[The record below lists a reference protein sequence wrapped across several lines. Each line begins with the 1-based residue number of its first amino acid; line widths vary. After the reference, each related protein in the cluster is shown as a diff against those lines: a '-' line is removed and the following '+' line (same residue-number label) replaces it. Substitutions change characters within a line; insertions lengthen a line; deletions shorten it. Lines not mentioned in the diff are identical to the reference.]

1 MPSKRLASSWSS
13 TPKILA
19 SKPTALARL
28 FSTLLAE
35 NEREP
40 SSALGWAA
48 VIDPVRILAAE
59 GGSNFL
65 EQELS
70 VVVLLAIAA
79 AMAII
84 VQRIKV
90 PYTVALVIVGLAF
103 AFFPNFVDIDF
114 SPELILGLLI
124 PPLLF
129 EATLHLP
136 WKKLRADLFPV
147 LLFAI
152 GGTMLGTF
160 AVGGIVWW
168 LVGVPW
174 LAAVAFGAL
183 VSATDPVAVIAFF
196 KQLGVTKR
204 LSVLVEGESLFND
217 AVAFVA
223 FTLAVTAAKPGETF
237 TIGKAIGD
245 FVIVGGG
252 GLAVGIVL
260 GWFVSQVVLARVD
273 DALIETTTTLA
284 LAYGSFLVAE
294 EFGLI
299 IGVDG
304 LHFSGI
310 LAVVAAGLMVGTY
323 GLVNTS
329 PTTRITLEYFWEVLA
344 FLVNSL
350 VFLVIGLKINLRE
363 IDFAENA
370 LNVVVAI
377 AVILVVRFV
386 IVYGFGA
393 IHSRLQPSRRVPR
406 AFSHVMYWGGLRGAI
421 SLALA
426 LLLEKSDFA
435 PEVVDTLLVMTFG
448 VVLFTL
454 LIQGT
459 TISAL
464 ISRLGLSGQE
474 ANERHQQELQARI
487 YANRAGAAEIARLG
501 NEGVLFSSMSKAMQA
516 TYEADVATARSE
528 LSSHFSEHPELEVA
542 MLLQARRDALVAEQ
556 TAIGEMVRSGFVSS
570 DVGHHIAVEINNRM
584 AALELIEDRWESNI
598 GDPPGKL

>member
-1 MPSKRLASSWSS
+1 MLVV
-13 TPKILA
+13 
-19 SKPTALARL
+19 
-28 FSTLLAE
+28 
-35 NEREP
+35 
-40 SSALGWAA
+40 AA
-48 VIDPVRILAAE
+48 GD
-59 GGSNFL
+59 NFL

-70 VVVLLAIAA
+70 VVVLLVVAA
-79 AMAII
+79 ALAIV
-84 VQRIKV
+84 VQRIRV
-90 PYTVALVIVGLAF
+90 PYTVALVVAGLVF

-136 WKKLRADLFPV
+136 WSKLKADLVPILF
-147 LLFAI
+147 FAI

-160 AVGGIVWW
+160 VVGWLVWW

-183 VSATDPVAVIAFF
+183 ISATDPVAVIAFF
-196 KQLGVTKR
+196 KSLGVTKR

-223 FTLAVTAAKPGETF
+223 FTLAVDAAKPDESFGV
-237 TIGKAIGD
+237 GKAVGD
-245 FVIVGGG
+245 FFVVGGG
-252 GLAVGIVL
+252 GLAVGLVI
-260 GWFVSQVVLARVD
+260 GWFVSRVVLARVD
-273 DALIETTTTLA
+273 DPLIETTTTLA
-284 LAYGSFLVAE
+284 AAYGSFLVAE

-299 IGVDG
+299 FDIEDFH
-304 LHFSGI
+304 LSGI
-310 LAVVAAGLMVGTY
+310 LAVVAAGLVVGTQ

-370 LNVVVAI
+370 LNVLVAI
-377 AVILVVRFV
+377 AAILATRSVIIYL
-386 IVYGFGA
+386 FGA
-393 IHSRLQPSRRVPR
+393 AHARFQPARRIPR
-406 AFSHVMYWGGLRGAI
+406 AFQHVMYWGGLRGAI

-426 LLLEKSDFA
+426 LLLEESDFA

-464 ISRLGLSGQE
+464 ISRVGLSGI
-474 ANERHQQELQARI
+474 ADNERRQQEIQARI
-487 YANRAGAAEIARLG
+487 YTRRAGQAEIARIG
-501 NEGVLFSSMSKAMQA
+501 NEGVLFSSMSNAMQA
-516 TYEADVATARSE
+516 TYDAEVQAARTE
-528 LSSHFSEHPELEVA
+528 LHEHFASHPELEVA
-542 MLLQARRDALVAEQ
+542 MLLQARRDGLVAEQ
-556 TAIGEMVRSGFVSS
+556 SAIGEMVRSGLISN
-570 DVGHHIAVEINNRM
+570 DVGHHVAVELNNRL
-584 AALELIEDRWESNI
+584 AALDLIEDRWEADV
-598 GDPPGKL
+598 GPPGRLDNK

>member
-1 MPSKRLASSWSS
+1 VRL
-13 TPKILA
+13 
-19 SKPTALARL
+19 
-28 FSTLLAE
+28 
-35 NEREP
+35 
-40 SSALGWAA
+40 
-48 VIDPVRILAAE
+48 LAAE
-59 GGSNFL
+59 AGNNFL

-70 VVVLLAIAA
+70 VVVLLSIAA

-84 VQRIKV
+84 VKRIKV
-90 PYTVALVIVGLAF
+90 PYTVALVVVGLAF
-103 AFFPNFVDIDF
+103 AFFPNFVDLDF
-114 SPELILGLLI
+114 SPQLILGLLI

-136 WKKLRADLFPV
+136 WPKLKADLVPV
-147 LLFAI
+147 LMFAI

-160 AVGGIVWW
+160 AVGWIVWA

-196 KQLGVTKR
+196 KSLGVTKR

-223 FTLAVTAAKPGETF
+223 FTLAVSAAKPDETF
-237 TIGKAIGD
+237 TIGKAITD
-245 FVIVGGG
+245 FIVVGGG

-260 GWFVSQVVLARVD
+260 GGFVSQVVLARVD

-310 LAVVAAGLMVGTY
+310 LAVVAAGLIVGTY
-323 GLVNTS
+323 GLRSTS

-344 FLVNSL
+344 FLVNSF
-350 VFLVIGLKINLRE
+350 VFLVIGLRINLRE
-363 IDFAENA
+363 IDIGENI
-370 LNVVVAI
+370 LNVLIAI
-377 AVILVVRFV
+377 GAILLIRAI

-393 IHSRLQPSRRVPR
+393 VHSKVQPSRRVPM
-406 AFSHVMYWGGLRGAI
+406 AFKHVMYWGGLRGAI

-426 LLLEKSDFA
+426 LLLEDSDFS
-435 PEVVDTLLVMTFG
+435 PEVVQTLLVMTFG

-454 LIQGT
+454 LVQGT

-464 ISRLGLSGQE
+464 IARIGLSGQE
-474 ANERHQQELQARI
+474 ENQRHQQEVQARI
-487 YANRAGAAEIARLG
+487 YARRAGAAEIRKLG
-501 NEGVLFSSMSKAMQA
+501 KEGVLFSSMAKAMES
-516 TYEADVATARSE
+516 TYEEEVAEAQTE
-528 LSSHFSEHPELEVA
+528 LSEHFGSHPELEVA

-556 TAIGEMVRSGFVSS
+556 SAIGEMVRSGFISS
-570 DVGHHIAVEINNRM
+570 DVGHHVTVELHNRM
-584 AALELIEDRWESNI
+584 AALELIEERWETSTP
-598 GDPPGKL
+598 PPGKLHN

>member
-1 MPSKRLASSWSS
+1 M
-13 TPKILA
+13 
-19 SKPTALARL
+19 
-28 FSTLLAE
+28 
-35 NEREP
+35 
-40 SSALGWAA
+40 LG
-48 VIDPVRILAAE
+48 ISLLAAE
-59 GGSNFL
+59 EGNNFL

-70 VVVLLAIAA
+70 VVVLLAVAA
-79 AMAII
+79 AMAIM
-84 VQRIKV
+84 VKRIKM
-90 PYTVALVIVGLAF
+90 PYTVALVLVGLAF
-103 AFFPNFVDIDF
+103 AFFPSFVDLDF

-136 WKKLRADLFPV
+136 WAKLKADLVPI
-147 LLFAI
+147 LIFAI

-160 AVGGIVWW
+160 AVGWIVWA

-183 VSATDPVAVIAFF
+183 ISATDPVAVIAFF
-196 KQLGVTKR
+196 KSLGVTKR

-223 FTLAVTAAKPGETF
+223 FTLAVDAAAPDKSFG
-237 TIGKAIGD
+237 IGNAIGD
-245 FVIVGGG
+245 FLIVGGG
-252 GLAVGIVL
+252 GLAVGLVL
-260 GWFVSQVVLARVD
+260 GWFVASVVLARVD
-273 DALIETTTTLA
+273 DALIETTTSLA

-299 IGVDG
+299 FNIED

-310 LAVVAAGLMVGTY
+310 LAVVAAGLMVGNI
-323 GLVNTS
+323 GLRNTS

-363 IDFAENA
+363 IDIGENI
-370 LNVVVAI
+370 LNVLIAI
-377 AVILVVRFV
+377 GAILTTRLI

-393 IHSRLQPSRRVPR
+393 LHAKIQPSRRVPIPFR
-406 AFSHVMYWGGLRGAI
+406 HIMYWGGLRGAI

-426 LLLEKSDFA
+426 LLLEESDFS

-459 TISAL
+459 TISGL
-464 ISRLGLSGQE
+464 IARLGLSGQE
-474 ANERHQQELQARI
+474 ANQRHQQEIQARI
-487 YANRAGAAEIARLG
+487 YSLRAGSAEIKRLG
-501 NEGVLFSSMSKAMQA
+501 TEGVLFSSMASAMQT
-516 TYEADVATARSE
+516 TYDEEVGDARRE
-528 LSSHFSEHPELEVA
+528 LSDHFDSHPELEVA
-542 MLLQARRDALVAEQ
+542 MLLQARRDALVTEQ
-556 TAIGEMVRSGFVSS
+556 SAIGEMERSGFIST
-570 DVGHHIAVEINNRM
+570 DVGHHMAVELNNRM
-584 AALELIEDRWESNI
+584 AALELIEERWETNA
-598 GDPPGKL
+598 PPYGELDH

>member
-1 MPSKRLASSWSS
+1 MFNV
-13 TPKILA
+13 T
-19 SKPTALARL
+19 
-28 FSTLLAE
+28 
-35 NEREP
+35 
-40 SSALGWAA
+40 
-48 VIDPVRILAAE
+48 ILAAE
-59 GGSNFL
+59 AGSNFL

-70 VVVLLAIAA
+70 VVVLLTVAA
-79 AMAII
+79 AMAI
-84 VQRIKV
+84 VVKRIKV
-90 PYTVALVIVGLAF
+90 PYTVALVLVGLAF
-103 AFFPNFVDIDF
+103 AFFPNFVDLDF
-114 SPELILGLLI
+114 SAELILGLLI

-136 WKKLRADLFPV
+136 WPKLKADLVPI
-147 LLFAI
+147 LIYAI

-160 AVGGIVWW
+160 AVGWLVWA

-183 VSATDPVAVIAFF
+183 ISATDPVAVIAFF
-196 KQLGVTKR
+196 KSLGVTKR

-223 FTLAVTAAKPGETF
+223 FTLAVSAAAPDESFG
-237 TIGKAIGD
+237 IGNAIGD
-245 FVIVGGG
+245 FLIVGGG

-299 IGVDG
+299 FGIED

-310 LAVVAAGLMVGTY
+310 LAVVASGLIVGHI
-323 GLVNTS
+323 GLTNTS

-363 IDFAENA
+363 IDIGENA
-370 LNVVVAI
+370 FNVLVAI
-377 AVILVVRFV
+377 GAILVTRFV
-386 IVYGFGA
+386 IIYGFGA
-393 IHSRLQPSRRVPR
+393 IHSRVQPSRRVPNN
-406 AFSHVMYWGGLRGAI
+406 FKHIMYWGGLRGAI

-426 LLLEKSDFA
+426 LLLEESDFSPA
-435 PEVVDTLLVMTFG
+435 VVDTLLVMTFG

-454 LIQGT
+454 LVQGT
-459 TISAL
+459 TITAL
-464 ISRLGLSGQE
+464 ISKLGMSGMEENQ
-474 ANERHQQELQARI
+474 RHQQEIQARI
-487 YANRAGAAEIARLG
+487 YSRRAGAAEIKRLG
-501 NEGVLFSSMSKAMQA
+501 AEGVLFASMAKAMQH
-516 TYEADVATARSE
+516 TYEADVTEARTE
-528 LSSHFSEHPELEVA
+528 LSGHFDAHPELEVA

-556 TAIGEMVRSGFVSS
+556 SAIGEMVRSGFISTE
-570 DVGHHIAVEINNRM
+570 VGHHAAVELNNRM
-584 AALELIEDRWESNI
+584 AALELIEERWETNTA
-598 GDPPGKL
+598 PPGELDN

>member
-1 MPSKRLASSWSS
+1 VS
-13 TPKILA
+13 TAGVL
-19 SKPTALARL
+19 
-28 FSTLLAE
+28 TLGAY
-35 NEREP
+35 
-40 SSALGWAA
+40 
-48 VIDPVRILAAE
+48 DQPVPILAAE
-59 GGSNFL
+59 AGSNFL

-70 VVVLLAIAA
+70 VVVLLAVAA

-84 VQRIKV
+84 VKRIKV
-90 PYTVALVIVGLAF
+90 PYTVALVLVGLAF
-103 AFFPNFVDIDF
+103 AFFPNFVDLDF

-136 WKKLRADLFPV
+136 WPKLKADLFPV
-147 LLFAI
+147 LFFAL

-160 AVGGIVWW
+160 AVGYIVWA

-183 VSATDPVAVIAFF
+183 ISATDPVAVIAFF
-196 KQLGVTKR
+196 KSLGVTKR

-223 FTLAVTAAKPGETF
+223 FGLAVDAATPGESF
-237 TIGKAIGD
+237 GIGNAISN
-245 FVIVGGG
+245 FLIVGGG
-252 GLAVGIVL
+252 GLAVGVVL
-260 GWFVSQVVLARVD
+260 GGFVSQVVLARVD
-273 DALIETTTTLA
+273 DALIETTTSLA

-299 IGVDG
+299 IGVDD

-323 GLVNTS
+323 GLRNTS

-363 IDFAENA
+363 IDIAENA
-370 LNVVVAI
+370 LNVLIAI
-377 AVILVVRFV
+377 GAILVTRFV

-393 IHSRLQPSRRVPR
+393 IHGKLQPSRRVPM
-406 AFSHVMYWGGLRGAI
+406 AFKHVMYWGGLRGAI

-426 LLLEKSDFA
+426 LLLEESDFA

-454 LIQGT
+454 LVQGT
-459 TISAL
+459 TISGL
-464 ISRLGLSGQE
+464 IAKLGLSGQE
-474 ANERHQQELQARI
+474 ANQRHQQEIQARI
-487 YANRAGAAEIARLG
+487 YSRRAGAAEIKRLG
-501 NEGVLFSSMSKAMQA
+501 DEGVLFASMSNAMQA
-516 TYEADVATARSE
+516 TYDQDVSAARTE
-528 LSSHFSEHPELEVA
+528 LSEHFGTHPELEVA

-556 TAIGEMVRSGFVSS
+556 SAIGEMVRSGFVST
-570 DVGHHIAVEINNRM
+570 DVGHHLAVEINNRV
-584 AALELIEDRWESNI
+584 AALELIEERWEANI
-598 GDPPGKL
+598 APPGKLDNS

>member
-1 MPSKRLASSWSS
+1 MPLA
-13 TPKILA
+13 
-19 SKPTALARL
+19 TA
-28 FSTLLAE
+28 FAE
-35 NEREP
+35 AGET
-40 SSALGWAA
+40 
-48 VIDPVRILAAE
+48 
-59 GGSNFL
+59 NFL

-70 VVVLLAIAA
+70 VVMLLAVAA
-79 AMAII
+79 AMAI
-84 VQRIKV
+84 VVKRIKV
-90 PYTVALVIVGLAF
+90 PYTVALVLVGLAF
-103 AFFPNFVDIDF
+103 AFFPNFVDLDF

-136 WKKLRADLFPV
+136 WPKLKADLFPI
-147 LLFAI
+147 LMFAI

-160 AVGGIVWW
+160 AVGWIIWAI
-168 LVGVPW
+168 VGVPW

-183 VSATDPVAVIAFF
+183 ISATDPVAVIAFF
-196 KQLGVTKR
+196 KSLGVTKR

-223 FTLAVTAAKPGETF
+223 FTLAVNAAKPDESFG
-237 TIGKAIGD
+237 IGAAIGD
-245 FVIVGGG
+245 FIIVGGG
-252 GLAVGIVL
+252 GLLVGIVL
-260 GWFVSQVVLARVD
+260 GWFVAQVVLARVD

-299 IGVDG
+299 FGLDGVH
-304 LHFSGI
+304 LSGI
-310 LAVVAAGLMVGTY
+310 LAVVASGLMVGHY

-370 LNVVVAI
+370 LNVLVAI
-377 AVILVVRFV
+377 GAILLIRFI

-393 IHSRLQPSRRVPR
+393 LHSKLQPSRRVPR
-406 AFSHVMYWGGLRGAI
+406 NFQHIMYWGGLRGAI

-426 LLLEKSDFA
+426 LLLEESDFA
-435 PEVVDTLLVMTFG
+435 PEVVDTLLIMTFG

-459 TISAL
+459 TISGL
-464 ISRLGLSGQE
+464 INRLGMSGQDE
-474 ANERHQQELQARI
+474 NQRHQQELQARI
-487 YANRAGAAEIARLG
+487 YSRRAGASEIARLG
-501 NEGVLFSSMSKAMQA
+501 SEGVLFSSMSKAMQA
-516 TYEADVATARSE
+516 TYEIEVDEARAE
-528 LSSHFSEHPELEVA
+528 LTEHFGEHPELEVA

-556 TAIGEMVRSGFVSS
+556 SALGEMVRSGFISP
-570 DVGHHIAVEINNRM
+570 DVGHHLTVELHNRT
-584 AALELIEDRWESNI
+584 AALELIEERWENSAA
-598 GDPPGKL
+598 PPGELHN

>member
-1 MPSKRLASSWSS
+1 M
-13 TPKILA
+13 I
-19 SKPTALARL
+19 
-28 FSTLLAE
+28 
-35 NEREP
+35 
-40 SSALGWAA
+40 
-48 VIDPVRILAAE
+48 VLAAE
-59 GGSNFL
+59 EGSNFL

-70 VVVLLAIAA
+70 VVVLLAVAA

-84 VQRIKV
+84 VKRIKV
-90 PYTVALVIVGLAF
+90 PYTVALVLVGLAF
-103 AFFPNFVDIDF
+103 AFFPNFVDLDF

-136 WKKLRADLFPV
+136 WPKLKADLFPV
-147 LLFAI
+147 LFFAM

-160 AVGGIVWW
+160 AVGYIVWA

-183 VSATDPVAVIAFF
+183 ISATDPVAVIAFF
-196 KQLGVTKR
+196 KSLGVTKR

-223 FTLAVTAAKPGETF
+223 FNLAVAAAVPGESF
-237 TIGKAIGD
+237 GIGNAIGD
-245 FVIVGGG
+245 FLIVGGG

-260 GWFVSQVVLARVD
+260 GGFVSQVVLARVD
-273 DALIETTTTLA
+273 DALIETTTSLA

-299 IGVDG
+299 FGIDD

-323 GLVNTS
+323 GLRNTS

-363 IDFAENA
+363 IDIAENA
-370 LNVVVAI
+370 LNVLIAI
-377 AVILVVRFV
+377 AAVLATRFV

-393 IHSRLQPSRRVPR
+393 VHTKLQPSRRIPI
-406 AFSHVMYWGGLRGAI
+406 AFKHVMYWGGLRGAI

-426 LLLEKSDFA
+426 LLLEESEFA

-454 LIQGT
+454 LVQGT
-459 TISAL
+459 TISGIIA
-464 ISRLGLSGQE
+464 RLGLSGQE
-474 ANERHQQELQARI
+474 ENLRHQEEIQARI
-487 YANRAGAAEIARLG
+487 YSRRAGAAEISRLG
-501 NEGVLFSSMSKAMQA
+501 SEGVLFSSMAKAMGQ
-516 TYEADVATARSE
+516 TYAEEVNHARNE
-528 LSSHFSEHPELEVA
+528 LSEHFDGHPELEIA
-542 MLLQARRDALVAEQ
+542 MLLQARRDALVAENS
-556 TAIGEMVRSGFVSS
+556 AIGDMVRRGLISP
-570 DVGHHIAVEINNRM
+570 DVGHHLTVEIHNRT
-584 AALELIEDRWESNI
+584 AALELIKDRWESNVA
-598 GDPPGKL
+598 PPGKLDN

>member
-1 MPSKRLASSWSS
+1 ML
-13 TPKILA
+13 
-19 SKPTALARL
+19 
-28 FSTLLAE
+28 
-35 NEREP
+35 
-40 SSALGWAA
+40 
-48 VIDPVRILAAE
+48 ILAAE
-59 GGSNFL
+59 EGSNFL

-70 VVVLLAIAA
+70 VVVLLAVAA
-79 AMAII
+79 AMAIM
-84 VQRIKV
+84 VKRIKV
-90 PYTVALVIVGLAF
+90 PYTVALVLVGLAF
-103 AFFPNFVDIDF
+103 AFFPNFVDLDF

-136 WKKLRADLFPV
+136 WSKLKADLFPI
-147 LLFAI
+147 LMFAI
-152 GGTMLGTF
+152 GGTMIGTF
-160 AVGGIVWW
+160 AVGGIIWW
-168 LVGVPW
+168 LVDVPW

-183 VSATDPVAVIAFF
+183 ISATDPVAVIAFF
-196 KQLGVTKR
+196 KSLGVTKR

-223 FTLAVTAAKPGETF
+223 FTLAVDAAVPGESF
-237 TIGKAIGD
+237 GLGNAIGD
-245 FVIVGGG
+245 FLIVGGG
-252 GLAVGIVL
+252 GLGVGLVL

-273 DALIETTTTLA
+273 DALIETTTSLA

-299 IGVDG
+299 FGIED

-310 LAVVAAGLMVGTY
+310 LAVVAAGLMVGNI
-323 GLVNTS
+323 GLRNTS

-363 IDFAENA
+363 IDIGENI
-370 LNVVVAI
+370 LNVLIAI
-377 AVILVVRFV
+377 GAVLLTRLI

-393 IHSRLQPSRRVPR
+393 IHSKLQPGRRVPMPFR
-406 AFSHVMYWGGLRGAI
+406 HVMYWGGLRGAI

-426 LLLEKSDFA
+426 LLLEESDFS
-435 PEVVDTLLVMTFG
+435 PQVVDTVLVMTFG

-459 TISAL
+459 TISGL

-474 ANERHQQELQARI
+474 ENQRHQQEIQARI
-487 YANRAGAAEIARLG
+487 YSRRAGAAEIGRLG
-501 NEGVLFSSMSKAMQA
+501 HEGVLFTSMAKAMQT
-516 TYEADVATARSE
+516 TYEEEVADARNE
-528 LSSHFSEHPELEVA
+528 LSEHFGTHPELEVA

-556 TAIGEMVRSGFVSS
+556 SAIGEMVRSGFIST
-570 DVGHHIAVEINNRM
+570 DVGHHLAVELNNRT
-584 AALELIEDRWESNI
+584 AALDLIEERWETNTE
-598 GDPPGKL
+598 PPGELDN

>member
-1 MPSKRLASSWSS
+1 VNL
-13 TPKILA
+13 
-19 SKPTALARL
+19 
-28 FSTLLAE
+28 
-35 NEREP
+35 
-40 SSALGWAA
+40 
-48 VIDPVRILAAE
+48 LAAE
-59 GGSNFL
+59 EGSNFL

-70 VVVLLAIAA
+70 VVVLLAVAA

-84 VQRIKV
+84 VKRIKV
-90 PYTVALVIVGLAF
+90 PYTVALVLVGLAF
-103 AFFPNFVDIDF
+103 AFFPNFVDLDF

-136 WKKLRADLFPV
+136 WPKLKADLFPV
-147 LLFAI
+147 LFFAM

-160 AVGGIVWW
+160 AVGYIVWA

-183 VSATDPVAVIAFF
+183 ISATDPVAVIAFF
-196 KQLGVTKR
+196 KSLGVTKR

-223 FTLAVTAAKPGETF
+223 FNLAVAAAVPGESF
-237 TIGKAIGD
+237 GIGNAIGD
-245 FVIVGGG
+245 FLIVGGG

-260 GWFVSQVVLARVD
+260 GGFVSQVVLARVD
-273 DALIETTTTLA
+273 DALIETTTSLA

-299 IGVDG
+299 FGIDD

-323 GLVNTS
+323 GLRNTS

-363 IDFAENA
+363 IDIAENA
-370 LNVVVAI
+370 LNVLIAI
-377 AVILVVRFV
+377 AAVLATRFV

-393 IHSRLQPSRRVPR
+393 VHTKLQPSRRIPI
-406 AFSHVMYWGGLRGAI
+406 AFKHVMYWGGLRGAI

-426 LLLEKSDFA
+426 LLLEESEFA

-454 LIQGT
+454 LVQGT
-459 TISAL
+459 TISGIIA
-464 ISRLGLSGQE
+464 RLGLSGQE
-474 ANERHQQELQARI
+474 ENLRHQEEIQARI
-487 YANRAGAAEIARLG
+487 YSRRAGAAEISRLG
-501 NEGVLFSSMSKAMQA
+501 SEGVLFSSMAKAMGQ
-516 TYEADVATARSE
+516 TYAEEVNYARNE
-528 LSSHFSEHPELEVA
+528 LSEHFDGHPELEIA
-542 MLLQARRDALVAEQ
+542 MLLQARRDALVAENS
-556 TAIGEMVRSGFVSS
+556 AIGDMVRRGLISP
-570 DVGHHIAVEINNRM
+570 DVGHHLTVEIHNRT
-584 AALELIEDRWESNI
+584 AALELIKDRWESNVA
-598 GDPPGKL
+598 PPGKLDN

>member
-1 MPSKRLASSWSS
+1 M
-13 TPKILA
+13 
-19 SKPTALARL
+19 
-28 FSTLLAE
+28 
-35 NEREP
+35 
-40 SSALGWAA
+40 
-48 VIDPVRILAAE
+48 LAAE
-59 GGSNFL
+59 AGNNFL

-70 VVVLLAIAA
+70 VVVLLSVAA
-79 AMAII
+79 AMAIL
-84 VQRIKV
+84 VKRIKV
-90 PYTVALVIVGLAF
+90 PYTVALVLVGLAF
-103 AFFPNFVDIDF
+103 AFFPNFVDLDF

-136 WKKLRADLFPV
+136 WPKLKADLFPV
-147 LLFAI
+147 LFFAL

-160 AVGGIVWW
+160 AVGWLVWW

-183 VSATDPVAVIAFF
+183 ISATDPVAVIAFF
-196 KQLGVTKR
+196 KSLGVTKR

-223 FTLAVTAAKPGETF
+223 FTLAVTAAAPDETF
-237 TIGKAIGD
+237 TIGNAISD
-245 FVIVGGG
+245 FFIVAGG
-252 GLAVGIVL
+252 GLAVGLVL

-273 DALIETTTTLA
+273 DALIETTTSLA

-299 IGVDG
+299 FGIDD

-329 PTTRITLEYFWEVLA
+329 PTTRITFEYFWEVLA

-363 IDFAENA
+363 IDIAENA
-370 LNVVVAI
+370 LNVLVAI
-377 AVILVVRFV
+377 GAILVVRSI

-393 IHSRLQPSRRVPR
+393 IHTKLQPSRKIPIS
-406 AFSHVMYWGGLRGAI
+406 FKHIMYWGGLRGAI

-426 LLLEKSDFA
+426 LLLEESDFA
-435 PEVVDTLLVMTFG
+435 PDVVDTLLVMTFG

-459 TISAL
+459 TISGL
-464 ISRLGLSGQE
+464 ISRLGMSGLEESQ
-474 ANERHQQELQARI
+474 RHQQEIQARL
-487 YANRAGAAEIARLG
+487 YSRRAGAAEIRRLG
-501 NEGVLFSSMSKAMQA
+501 TEGVLFSSMAKAMEA
-516 TYEADVATARSE
+516 TYEEEVVEARTE
-528 LSSHFSEHPELEVA
+528 LSEHFGTHPELEVA

-556 TAIGEMVRSGFVSS
+556 SAIGDMVRRGLIST
-570 DVGHHIAVEINNRM
+570 DVGHHLAVEIHNRT
-584 AALELIEDRWESNI
+584 AALDLIEERWETNVA
-598 GDPPGKL
+598 PPGKLDN

>member
-1 MPSKRLASSWSS
+1 ML
-13 TPKILA
+13 
-19 SKPTALARL
+19 
-28 FSTLLAE
+28 
-35 NEREP
+35 
-40 SSALGWAA
+40 
-48 VIDPVRILAAE
+48 ILAAE
-59 GGSNFL
+59 EGSNFL

-79 AMAII
+79 AMAI
-84 VQRIKV
+84 VVKRIKV
-90 PYTVALVIVGLAF
+90 PYTVALVVVGLAF
-103 AFFPNFVDIDF
+103 AFFPNFVDLDF

-136 WKKLRADLFPV
+136 WPKLKADLVPILF
-147 LLFAI
+147 FAI

-160 AVGGIVWW
+160 AVGWIVWA

-183 VSATDPVAVIAFF
+183 ISATDPVAVIAFF
-196 KQLGVTKR
+196 KSLGVTKR

-223 FTLAVTAAKPGETF
+223 FTLAVDAASPDESF
-237 TIGKAIGD
+237 TIGKAVGD
-245 FVIVGGG
+245 FLIVGGG
-252 GLAVGIVL
+252 GLGVGLVL

-273 DALIETTTTLA
+273 DALIETTTSLA

-310 LAVVAAGLMVGTY
+310 LAVVAAGLMVGNF
-323 GLVNTS
+323 GLRNTS

-363 IDFAENA
+363 IDIGENI
-370 LNVVVAI
+370 LNVAVAI
-377 AVILVVRFV
+377 GAILIIRSI

-393 IHSRLQPSRRVPR
+393 IHGKIQPSRRVPT
-406 AFSHVMYWGGLRGAI
+406 AFKHVMYWGGLRGAI

-426 LLLEKSDFA
+426 LLLEKSDFS

-459 TISAL
+459 TISGL
-464 ISRLGLSGQE
+464 IAKLGLSGLE
-474 ANERHQQELQARI
+474 DNERHQQEIQARI
-487 YANRAGAAEIARLG
+487 YSRRAGAAEIGPPWQRRRV
-501 NEGVLFSSMSKAMQA
+501 VLLDGASYA
-516 TYEADVATARSE
+516 
-528 LSSHFSEHPELEVA
+528 
-542 MLLQARRDALVAEQ
+542 
-556 TAIGEMVRSGFVSS
+556 S
-570 DVGHHIAVEINNRM
+570 DVRRRSRRSPHRTQRTLRRPSRTRGGDAVAGETRCPRRR
-584 AALELIEDRWESNI
+584 AVSAW
-598 GDPPGKL
+598 

>member
-1 MPSKRLASSWSS
+1 
-13 TPKILA
+13 
-19 SKPTALARL
+19 
-28 FSTLLAE
+28 
-35 NEREP
+35 
-40 SSALGWAA
+40 
-48 VIDPVRILAAE
+48 VIVLAAE
-59 GGSNFL
+59 EGSNFL

-70 VVVLLAIAA
+70 VVVLLAVAA

-84 VQRIKV
+84 VKRIKV
-90 PYTVALVIVGLAF
+90 PYTVALVLVGLAF
-103 AFFPNFVDIDF
+103 AFFPNFVDLDF

-136 WKKLRADLFPV
+136 WPKLKADLFPV
-147 LLFAI
+147 LFFAM

-160 AVGGIVWW
+160 AVGYIVWA

-183 VSATDPVAVIAFF
+183 ISATDPVAVIAFF
-196 KQLGVTKR
+196 KSLGVTKR

-223 FTLAVTAAKPGETF
+223 FNLAVAAAVPGESF
-237 TIGKAIGD
+237 GIGNAIGD
-245 FVIVGGG
+245 FLIVGGG

-260 GWFVSQVVLARVD
+260 GGFVSQVVLARVD
-273 DALIETTTTLA
+273 DALIETTTSLA

-299 IGVDG
+299 FGIDD

-323 GLVNTS
+323 GLRNTS

-363 IDFAENA
+363 IDIAENA
-370 LNVVVAI
+370 LNVLIAI
-377 AVILVVRFV
+377 AAVLATRFV

-393 IHSRLQPSRRVPR
+393 VHTKLQPSRRIPI
-406 AFSHVMYWGGLRGAI
+406 AFKHVMYWGGLRGAI

-426 LLLEKSDFA
+426 LLLEESEFA

-454 LIQGT
+454 LVQGT
-459 TISAL
+459 TISGIIA
-464 ISRLGLSGQE
+464 RLGLSGQE
-474 ANERHQQELQARI
+474 ENLRHQEEIQARI
-487 YANRAGAAEIARLG
+487 YSRRAGAAEISRLG
-501 NEGVLFSSMSKAMQA
+501 SEGVLFSSMAKAMGQ
-516 TYEADVATARSE
+516 TYAEEVNHARNE
-528 LSSHFSEHPELEVA
+528 LSEHFDGHPELEIA
-542 MLLQARRDALVAEQ
+542 MLLQARRDALVAENS
-556 TAIGEMVRSGFVSS
+556 AIGDMVRRGLISP
-570 DVGHHIAVEINNRM
+570 DVGHHLTVEIHNRT
-584 AALELIEDRWESNI
+584 AALELIKDRWESNVA
-598 GDPPGKL
+598 PPGKLDN

>member
-1 MPSKRLASSWSS
+1 VRFLAY
-13 TPKILA
+13 
-19 SKPTALARL
+19 
-28 FSTLLAE
+28 AE
-35 NEREP
+35 AGET
-40 SSALGWAA
+40 
-48 VIDPVRILAAE
+48 
-59 GGSNFL
+59 NFL

-70 VVVLLAIAA
+70 VVVLLAVAA

-84 VQRIKV
+84 VKRVKV
-90 PYTVALVIVGLAF
+90 PYTVALVVVGLIF
-103 AFFPNFVDIDF
+103 AFFPNFVDLDF

-136 WKKLRADLFPV
+136 WSKLKADLFPI

-160 AVGGIVWW
+160 AVGWIVWA

-183 VSATDPVAVIAFF
+183 ISATDPVAVIAFF
-196 KQLGVTKR
+196 KSLGVAKR

-223 FTLAVTAAKPGETF
+223 FTLAVSAASPGESF
-237 TIGKAIGD
+237 GIANAVGD
-245 FVIVGGG
+245 FVVVGGG
-252 GLAVGIVL
+252 GLLVGLVL
-260 GWFVSQVVLARVD
+260 GWFVSEVVLARVD

-284 LAYGSFLVAE
+284 VAYGSFLVAE

-299 IGVDG
+299 FGIDG
-304 LHFSGI
+304 LHLSGI
-310 LAVVAAGLMVGTY
+310 LAVVAAGLVVGNS
-323 GLVNTS
+323 GLRNTS

-363 IDFAENA
+363 IDFAENVV
-370 LNVVVAI
+370 NVLVAI
-377 AVILVVRFV
+377 GAILLIRFI

-393 IHSRLQPSRRVPR
+393 IHSRVQPSRRVPR
-406 AFSHVMYWGGLRGAI
+406 PFQHVMYWGGLRGAI

-426 LLLEKSDFA
+426 LLLEESDFA
-435 PEVVDTLLVMTFG
+435 PEVVDTLLIMTFG

-459 TISAL
+459 TISGL
-464 ISRLGLSGQE
+464 IARLGLSGIEENQ
-474 ANERHQQELQARI
+474 RHQQEIQARI
-487 YANRAGAAEIARLG
+487 YSRRAGAAEIGRLG
-501 NEGVLFSSMSKAMQA
+501 KEGVLFSSMAKAMQA
-516 TYEADVATARSE
+516 TYEAEVQESRTE
-528 LSSHFSEHPELEVA
+528 LSEHFGTHPELEVA

-556 TAIGEMVRSGFVSS
+556 SAIGEMVRSGFVST
-570 DVGHHIAVEINNRM
+570 DVGHHLAVELHNRL
-584 AALELIEDRWESNI
+584 AALDLIEERWETNLK
-598 GDPPGKL
+598 PPGKLDN